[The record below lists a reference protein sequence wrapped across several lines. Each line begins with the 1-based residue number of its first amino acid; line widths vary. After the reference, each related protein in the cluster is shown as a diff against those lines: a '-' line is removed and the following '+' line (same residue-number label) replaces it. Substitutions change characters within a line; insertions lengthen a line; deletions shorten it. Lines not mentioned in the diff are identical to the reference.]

1 MLRFVAITTLIL
13 AGAFGIARAD
23 VYRWVDEHGEAH
35 YSDRWVPGSELIK
48 SKKPHPPAP
57 DTSAARRESEQKKVA
72 AAGQQVSSQLSQEAA
87 ARAVKQD
94 LAKAHEQQCKEAKD
108 RYQKAIEARR
118 VYKAGKDGEREYMS
132 DAETDSYRVQA
143 RNDVQQACGS
153 APK

>member
-23 VYRWVDEHGEAH
+23 VYRWIDEQGEAH
-35 YSDRWVPGSELIK
+35 YTDRWVPGSQLIK
-48 SKKPHPPAP
+48 STKPHPPIP
-57 DTSAARRESEQKKVA
+57 DASAARRESEQKKVA
-72 AAGQQVSSQLSQEAA
+72 ASSQQISSQLSQEAA

-94 LAKAHEQQCKEAKD
+94 LAKVHEQQCKDAKD
-108 RYQKAIEARR
+108 RYEKAIQARR
-118 VYKAGKDGEREYMS
+118 IYKPGKDGDREYMS
-132 DAETDSYRVQA
+132 DAEAESYRLQA

>member
-1 MLRFVAITTLIL
+1 VN
-13 AGAFGIARAD
+13 
-23 VYRWVDEHGEAH
+23 
-35 YSDRWVPGSELIK
+35 
-48 SKKPHPPAP
+48 
-57 DTSAARRESEQKKVA
+57 
-72 AAGQQVSSQLSQEAA
+72 
-87 ARAVKQD
+87 QD